1 MRLSLM
7 NEVKTFFLISL
18 KKQGRSHEDIKRK
31 ESVKALFTDE
41 TILRKG
47 LLADAMYSE
56 TWSKIEARKSKVY
69 YESHLQ
75 FTYLKALIIMNT
87 NQNKT
92 IFSWNIQCWL
102 TYMTCERI

>member
-1 MRLSLM
+1 MSG
-7 NEVKTFFLISL
+7 VKTLFIIFL

-69 YESHLQ
+69 YERHLQ
-75 FTYLKALIIMNT
+75 FTYFNCYEHTL
-87 NQNKT
+87 
-92 IFSWNIQCWL
+92 
-102 TYMTCERI
+102 E

>member
-1 MRLSLM
+1 MYYEWS
-7 NEVKTFFLISL
+7 NYIIFIIFL

-56 TWSKIEARKSKVY
+56 TWSKVEARKSKVY
-69 YESHLQ
+69 YESHCKKRAKIY
-75 FTYLKALIIMNT
+75 TP
-87 NQNKT
+87 
-92 IFSWNIQCWL
+92 
-102 TYMTCERI
+102 